1 MSTRNSN
8 AQKME
13 AEIAQLRS
21 HIQHQERRICDL
33 VAQNQKLEKKSH
45 DVLALKAARNKQR
58 YF

>member
-1 MSTRNSN
+1 
-8 AQKME
+8 ME

-58 YF
+58 YFLAAFLFLR